1 MNTSTVWGP
10 GGLPQ
15 GSLLLLL
22 GGGLIGRHPRGY
34 PFDGIVG
41 EDPELGLDRRLQTL
55 TPVHRL
61 LIVEG
66 DPAPGV
72 HGGLSPGLTEADGGR
87 LTPDASAGRVGEPMG
102 PPVIV

>member
-10 GGLPQ
+10 GGMPQ

-22 GGGLIGRHPRGY
+22 GGGLPRGY

-61 LIVEG
+61 LIVKG

-72 HGGLSPGLTEADGGR
+72 HRGLSPGLAEADGGG
-87 LTPDASAGRVGEPMG
+87 LTPNASAERIGELVG

>member
-1 MNTSTVWGP
+1 MSDFRFDSELDPVVGVACREANDDS
-10 GGLPQ
+10 
-15 GSLLLLL
+15 
-22 GGGLIGRHPRGY
+22 Y

-41 EDPELGLDRRLQTL
+41 EDPEPGLDTRLQTL

-72 HGGLSPGLTEADGGR
+72 HGGLSPGLAEADGGG
-87 LTPDASAGRVGEPMG
+87 LTPDASAGRVGEPGG
-102 PPVIV
+102 PPVIF